1 LLKRAISL
9 GQLQSHQLQANLKW
23 RKHLSSIAEEE
34 QGAYAQAHR
43 ESLVEQGL
51 KEKLY

>member
-23 RKHLSSIAEEE
+23 RKHLSSIAGEE
-34 QGAYAQAHR
+34 QEVFALVRKGL
-43 ESLVEQGL
+43 LVEQGL